1 MENETINET
10 QPETEAVITVGDSV
24 TLNAK
29 IAELEANLRTAQH
42 KIEQQE
48 NWLDKYRKRNQQ
60 LCEAILPVLEHKIH
74 FIVDNAVH
82 DQLEDFDISQHSYFD
97 TSVCEVIRDY
107 DFSDV
112 IKEAVSEIDLDSKV
126 AQVINNYDFSEISFI
141 SDLVEEAVAD
151 IDLDYK
157 IAEVINNGEFRFTR

>member
-1 MENETINET
+1 MENETIHET
-10 QPETEAVITVGDSV
+10 QPETETVITVGDTV

-29 IAELEANLRTAQH
+29 IADLEANLRTAQH

-48 NWLDKYRKRNQQ
+48 KWLDKHRKRNEQ
-60 LCEAILPVLEHKIH
+60 LCEAILPVIEHKIH
-74 FIVDNAVH
+74 FIVDNAVQ

-97 TSVCEVIRDY
+97 TAVCEVLRDY

-112 IKEAVSEIDLDSKV
+112 I
-126 AQVINNYDFSEISFI
+126 
-141 SDLVEEAVAD
+141 EEAVAD

-157 IAEVINNGEFRFTR
+157 VAEVINNGEFRFTR

>member
-10 QPETEAVITVGDSV
+10 QPETETVITVGDTV

-48 NWLDKYRKRNQQ
+48 NRLEKNRKRNEQ
-60 LCEAILPVLEHKIH
+60 LCEAILSVIEHKIH

-82 DQLEDFDISQHSYFD
+82 DQI
-97 TSVCEVIRDY
+97 
-107 DFSDV
+107 
-112 IKEAVSEIDLDSKV
+112 
-126 AQVINNYDFSEISFI
+126 
-141 SDLVEEAVAD
+141 AD
-151 IDLDYK
+151 IDITD
-157 IAEVINNGEFRFTR
+157 NS

>member
-1 MENETINET
+1 MDNETINET
-10 QPETEAVITVGDSV
+10 QPETETVITVGDTV

-48 NWLDKYRKRNQQ
+48 NWLDKHRKRNEQ
-60 LCEAILPVLEHKIH
+60 LCEAILPILEHKIH

-82 DQLEDFDISQHSYFD
+82 DQISDIDITDNSYFD
-97 TSVCEVIRDY
+97 SAVCEVLRDY

-112 IKEAVSEIDLDSKV
+112 IKEAVSEIDLD
-126 AQVINNYDFSEISFI
+126 
-141 SDLVEEAVAD
+141 
-151 IDLDYK
+151 YK
-157 IAEVINNGEFRFTR
+157 IAEIINNGEFRFTR

>member
-1 MENETINET
+1 MENETIHET
-10 QPETEAVITVGDSV
+10 QPETETVITVGDTV

-29 IAELEANLRTAQH
+29 IADLEANLRTAQH

-48 NWLDKYRKRNQQ
+48 NWLEKNRKRNEQ
-60 LCEAILPVLEHKIH
+60 LCEAILAVIEHKIH
-74 FIVDNAVH
+74 FIVDNAVQ
-82 DQLEDFDISQHSYFD
+82 DQIADIDITDNSYFD
-97 TSVCEVIRDY
+97 TAVCEVLRDY

-112 IKEAVSEIDLDSKV
+112 IDEAVG
-126 AQVINNYDFSEISFI
+126 
-141 SDLVEEAVAD
+141 D

>member
-1 MENETINET
+1 MENETTNET
-10 QPETEAVITVGDSV
+10 QRETETVITVGDTV

-29 IAELEANLRTAQH
+29 IADLEANLRTAQH

-48 NWLDKYRKRNQQ
+48 KWLDKHRKRNEQ
-60 LCEAILPVLEHKIH
+60 LCEAILPVIEHKIH
-74 FIVDNAVH
+74 FIVDNAVQ

-97 TSVCEVIRDY
+97 TAVCEVLRDY

-112 IKEAVSEIDLDSKV
+112 I
-126 AQVINNYDFSEISFI
+126 
-141 SDLVEEAVAD
+141 EEAVAD

-157 IAEVINNGEFRFTR
+157 VAEVINNGEFRFTR

>member
-10 QPETEAVITVGDSV
+10 QPEAETAITVGDSV

-48 NWLDKYRKRNQQ
+48 NWLEKNRKRNEQ
-60 LCEAILPVLEHKIH
+60 LCEAILSVIEHKIH

-82 DQLEDFDISQHSYFD
+82 DQIADIDITDNSYFD
-97 TSVCEVIRDY
+97 TAVCEVLRDY

-112 IKEAVSEIDLDSKV
+112 ID
-126 AQVINNYDFSEISFI
+126 
-141 SDLVEEAVAD
+141 EAVAD
-151 IDLDYK
+151 IDLDHK

>member
-1 MENETINET
+1 MACEAVNET
-10 QPETEAVITVGDSV
+10 QPETETVITVGDTV

-48 NWLDKYRKRNQQ
+48 NWLDKYRKRNEQ
-60 LCEAILPVLEHKIH
+60 LSEVLLPVLEHKIH
-74 FIVDNAVH
+74 FIVDNAVQ

-97 TSVCEVIRDY
+97 TAVCEVLRDY

-112 IKEAVSEIDLDSKV
+112 IEDAVSEIDLDSKV
-126 AQVINNYDFSEISFI
+126 
-141 SDLVEEAVAD
+141 
-151 IDLDYK
+151 
-157 IAEVINNGEFRFTR
+157 AEVINNGEFRFTR

>member
-1 MENETINET
+1 MENETTNET
-10 QPETEAVITVGDSV
+10 QRETETVITVGDTV

-48 NWLDKYRKRNQQ
+48 NWLEKNRKRNEQ
-60 LCEAILPVLEHKIH
+60 LCEAILAVIEHKIH
-74 FIVDNAVH
+74 FIVDNAVQ
-82 DQLEDFDISQHSYFD
+82 DQIADIDITDNSYFD
-97 TSVCEVIRDY
+97 TAVCEVLRDY

-112 IKEAVSEIDLDSKV
+112 IDEAVG
-126 AQVINNYDFSEISFI
+126 
-141 SDLVEEAVAD
+141 D

>member
-1 MENETINET
+1 MENETIHET
-10 QPETEAVITVGDSV
+10 QPETETVITVGDTV

-48 NWLDKYRKRNQQ
+48 NWLEKNRKRNEQ
-60 LCEAILPVLEHKIH
+60 LCEAILAVIEHKIH
-74 FIVDNAVH
+74 FIVDNAVQ
-82 DQLEDFDISQHSYFD
+82 DQIADIDITDNSYFD
-97 TSVCEVIRDY
+97 TAVCEVLRDY

-112 IKEAVSEIDLDSKV
+112 IDEAVG
-126 AQVINNYDFSEISFI
+126 
-141 SDLVEEAVAD
+141 D

>member
-1 MENETINET
+1 MDNETINET
-10 QPETEAVITVGDSV
+10 QPETETVITVGDTV

-48 NWLDKYRKRNQQ
+48 NWLDKHRKRNEQ
-60 LCEAILPVLEHKIH
+60 LCEAILPILEHKIH

-82 DQLEDFDISQHSYFD
+82 DQIADIDITDNSYFD
-97 TSVCEVIRDY
+97 SAVCEVLRDY

-112 IKEAVSEIDLDSKV
+112 I
-126 AQVINNYDFSEISFI
+126 
-141 SDLVEEAVAD
+141 EEAVAD

-157 IAEVINNGEFRFTR
+157 IAEIINNGEFRFTR

>member
-10 QPETEAVITVGDSV
+10 QPETETVITVGDTV

-48 NWLDKYRKRNQQ
+48 NRLEKNRKRNEQ
-60 LCEAILPVLEHKIH
+60 LCEAILSVIEHKIH

-82 DQLEDFDISQHSYFD
+82 DQIADIDITDNSYFD
-97 TSVCEVIRDY
+97 TAVCEVLRDY

-112 IKEAVSEIDLDSKV
+112 IDD
-126 AQVINNYDFSEISFI
+126 
-141 SDLVEEAVAD
+141 AVAD

>member
-29 IAELEANLRTAQH
+29 IAELEANLRTAQQ

-48 NWLDKYRKRNQQ
+48 NWLDKYRKRNEQ
-60 LCEAILPVLEHKIH
+60 LSEAILPVLEHKIQ

-82 DQLEDFDISQHSYFD
+82 DQIADIDITDNSYFD
-97 TSVCEVIRDY
+97 TAVCEVLRDY
-107 DFSDV
+107 DFSDD
-112 IKEAVSEIDLDSKV
+112 I
-126 AQVINNYDFSEISFI
+126 
-141 SDLVEEAVAD
+141 EEAVAD
-151 IDLDYK
+151 IDLEYK

>member
-10 QPETEAVITVGDSV
+10 QPETEAVITVGDTV

-48 NWLDKYRKRNQQ
+48 NWLDKHRKRNEQ
-60 LCEAILPVLEHKIH
+60 LCEAILPILEHKIH

-82 DQLEDFDISQHSYFD
+82 DQLEDIDITANGYFD
-97 TSVCEVIRDY
+97 TAVCEVLRDY
-107 DFSDV
+107 DFSDL
-112 IKEAVSEIDLDSKV
+112 IDEAVNE
-126 AQVINNYDFSEISFI
+126 
-141 SDLVEEAVAD
+141 

-157 IAEVINNGEFRFTR
+157 VAEVINNGEFRFTR

>member
-10 QPETEAVITVGDSV
+10 QPETEAVITVGDTV

-48 NWLDKYRKRNQQ
+48 NWLEKNRKRNEQ
-60 LCEAILPVLEHKIH
+60 LCEAILPVIEHKIH

-97 TSVCEVIRDY
+97 TAVCEVIRDY

-112 IKEAVSEIDLDSKV
+112 I
-126 AQVINNYDFSEISFI
+126 
-141 SDLVEEAVAD
+141 EEAVAD